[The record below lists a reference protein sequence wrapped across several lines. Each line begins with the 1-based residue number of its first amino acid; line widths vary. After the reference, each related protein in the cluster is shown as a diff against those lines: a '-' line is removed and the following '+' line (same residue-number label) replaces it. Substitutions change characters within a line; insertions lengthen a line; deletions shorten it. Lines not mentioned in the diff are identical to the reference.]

1 MNLWGNMVKSAE
13 RVLQILEHMG
23 SKTNGVTHGEL
34 TVALEIPKSS
44 LSALLSNLVYREY
57 LSFDKQS
64 KRYHIGPQI
73 LTLAGKYLAGL
84 DIIKT
89 ARPFVK
95 ELMTITE
102 ESTEFAVKKGND
114 IQILC
119 KEDCL
124 RPLQRVIQLGE
135 LSPIYIT
142 AAGKAILAFLSEKET
157 NEYLSS
163 EKMTSYTKN
172 TITDPEVL
180 RKQLDAVRK
189 DHLAYSFEERIEGIT
204 AIAAPIFDMDSR
216 VVGSLVVPTPTFRF
230 TPDKKE
236 QIEDALRDIS
246 RRLSHQLGY
255 LAKES

>member
-1 MNLWGNMVKSAE
+1 MVKSAE
-13 RVLQILEHMG
+13 RVIQILEHIG
-23 SKTNGVTHGEL
+23 TETAGTTHGEL
-34 TVALEIPKSS
+34 TIALEIPKSS

-64 KRYHIGPQI
+64 KHYHIGPQV

-84 DIIKT
+84 DTIKT
-89 ARPFVK
+89 AQPFVK

-102 ESTEFAVKKGND
+102 ESTEFAVKKGTD

-124 RPLQRVIQLGE
+124 LPLQRVIQLGE

-142 AAGKAILAFLSEKET
+142 AAGKAILAFLSEEEI

-163 EKMTSYTKN
+163 AKMTSHTEK
-172 TITDPEVL
+172 TITDPEKL
-180 RKQLDAVRK
+180 RKQLNEVRR
-189 DHLAYSFEERIEGIT
+189 DGLAYSFEERIEGIS
-204 AIAAPIFDMDSR
+204 AIAAPVFDMHGS

-230 TPDKKE
+230 TPEKKE
-236 QIEDALRDIS
+236 KVEKALRDIS
-246 RRLSHQLGY
+246 KRLSHQLGY
-255 LAKES
+255 QTKD

>member
-1 MNLWGNMVKSAE
+1 MVKSAE
-13 RVLQILEHMG
+13 RVIQILEHIG
-23 SKTNGVTHGEL
+23 TETTGITHGEL

-57 LSFDKQS
+57 LSFDKQR
-64 KRYHIGPQI
+64 KQYHIGPQV

-89 ARPFVK
+89 AQPFVK

-142 AAGKAILAFLSEKET
+142 AAGKAILAFLSDEEI
-157 NEYLSS
+157 NEYISS
-163 EKMTSYTKN
+163 VEMTSYTKT
-172 TITDPEVL
+172 TIIDPEKL
-180 RKQLDAVRK
+180 RKQLNEVHRDG
-189 DHLAYSFEERIEGIT
+189 LAYSFEERIEGIT
-204 AIAAPIFDMDSR
+204 AIAAPVFDMHNS

-230 TPDKKE
+230 TPEKKE
-236 QIEDALRDIS
+236 QVENALRDIS
-246 RRLSHQLGY
+246 PRLSHQLGY
-255 LAKES
+255 QKKD